1 MGNGKFKYDHIDI
14 EHEERISIE
23 KYFDLYKNDHADKIE
38 IEINKIK
45 EMLKSIE

>member
-23 KYFDLYKNDHADKIE
+23 EYFDMYKNNHVDKIE
-38 IEINKIK
+38 LEIKKIK
-45 EMLKSIE
+45 ELLNSI